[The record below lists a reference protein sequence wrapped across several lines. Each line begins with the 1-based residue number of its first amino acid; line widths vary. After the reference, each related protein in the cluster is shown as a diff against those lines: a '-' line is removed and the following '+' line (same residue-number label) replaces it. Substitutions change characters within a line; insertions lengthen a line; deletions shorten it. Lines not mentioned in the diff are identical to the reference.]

1 MSNEFAQWAAA
12 IARLQAALTALRPQ
26 ADAVGVP
33 PPSGAEW
40 YELLEHKLRPQIEG
54 TPYLVVAVVGGT
66 NIGKSVVF
74 NHLVGEEASGVSPLA
89 AGTKHPV
96 CLVPPGFDDEQLLT
110 RLFEGFTLRAW
121 HAATDPQIESDTDW
135 LFWRVGHDVPER
147 LLVLDTPDID
157 SDAQVNWRRADGVR
171 HVADVLVAVLTQQK
185 YNDAAVKQFFRK
197 AVQADKPVV
206 VLFNQCDLAEDRQ
219 YWPQWLATFAD
230 ETGAAP
236 ELVYIVPYDRVAS
249 RERRLPF
256 YEIGPDGSGEPGAA
270 ASLRND
276 LANLK
281 FDWIKLRTLRGALA
295 RVTDPRSGA
304 PTYLAAVRDTS
315 RQFNEAAAALSAT
328 DMARV
333 DWPSLPAELLVQ
345 EIRDW
350 WNLHRSPW
358 SRSIH
363 SVYRQVGRGVTWP
376 VRTAWQAINGPAVD
390 PLDAFRQRER
400 AAILTAIERLLD
412 ELKRLSAVGSDTL
425 RPRLVELLQGD
436 ARARLLTRVEASHA
450 QLAPVDDDYR
460 NFLRSELDRWG
471 RENPRA
477 IAALRSIDQV
487 TAIARPAITVSLAVS
502 GWVLAA
508 GLVHGA
514 AVHAATHSA
523 MELATEAAVSG
534 GVTTGGEALVDATT
548 SGVRRAATR
557 LFTRLQEHYARERAE
572 WLAGWLERELL
583 GPVLVDLRRGAE
595 LTESAAFRDFESAL
609 AELSRP
615 VPVVAIS

>member
-1 MSNEFAQWAAA
+1 MPNDFEQCSAAVS
-12 IARLQAALTALRPQ
+12 RLHAALAALRPL
-26 ADAVGVP
+26 ADAVGVGSP
-33 PPSGAEW
+33 VGSEW
-40 YELLEHKLRPQIEG
+40 YELLEHKLRPQVEG

-74 NHLVGEEASGVSPLA
+74 NHLVGEEASAVSPLA

-96 CLVPPGFDDEQLLT
+96 CLVPPSFDDERLLV
-110 RLFEGFTLRAW
+110 RLFEGFELRPW
-121 HAATDPQIESDTDW
+121 HASTDPQIESDSDW
-135 LFWRVGHDVPER
+135 LFWRVGRDVPER

-157 SDAQVNWRRADGVR
+157 SDAQINWRRADGVR

-206 VLFNQCDLAEDRQ
+206 VLFNQCDLGEDRE

-236 ELVYIVPYDRVAS
+236 ELVYIVPYDRAGA

-256 YEIGPDGSGEPGAA
+256 YEIGSDGSGAPDVA

-276 LANLK
+276 LASLK
-281 FDWIKLRTLRGALA
+281 FDRIKLRTLRGALA
-295 RVTDPRSGA
+295 RVTDTGSGA
-304 PTYLAAVRDTS
+304 PAYLTAVRATS
-315 RQFNEAAAALSAT
+315 RQFNEAATALSAT

-333 DWPSLPAELLVQ
+333 DWPSLPSELLVQ
-345 EIRDW
+345 EIREW

-358 SRSIH
+358 SRNIH
-363 SVYRQVGRGVTWP
+363 SVYRRVGRGVTWP
-376 VRTAWQAINGPAVD
+376 VRTAWEAISGPAVD
-390 PLDAFRQRER
+390 PLVAFRQRER

-412 ELKRLSAVGSDTL
+412 ELKRLASVGNDTL
-425 RPRLVELLQGD
+425 RPRLAALLQGD
-436 ARARLLTRVEASHA
+436 ARAQLLRRIEASHA
-450 QLAPVDDDYR
+450 TLDPVDDDYR
-460 NFLRSELDRWG
+460 TFLRAELDRWG
-471 RENPRA
+471 RDNPRA
-477 IAALRSIDQV
+477 ITTLRSIDQV
-487 TAIARPAITVSLAVS
+487 TAVARPAITVSLAVS

-523 MELATEAAVSG
+523 MELATEAAVTG

-548 SGVRRAATR
+548 TGVRRAATR
-557 LFTRLQEHYARERAE
+557 LFTRLQEHYARERAA

-583 GPVLVDLRRGAE
+583 GPVLADLRRGAE
-595 LTESAAFRDFESAL
+595 LSDSAAFGDFESAL
-609 AELSRP
+609 AELSQP
-615 VPVVAIS
+615 VPALSAS

>member
-1 MSNEFAQWAAA
+1 MSDEFAQWAAA
-12 IARLQAALTALRPQ
+12 VARLQTALVTLRPQ
-26 ADAVGVP
+26 AEAVGVP
-33 PPSGAEW
+33 APSGAEW
-40 YELLEHKLRPQIEG
+40 FELLEHKLRPQIEG

-74 NHLVGEEASGVSPLA
+74 NHLAGEEASAVSPLA

-96 CLVPPGFDDEQLLT
+96 CLVPPGFDDVALLT
-110 RLFEGFTLRAW
+110 RLFEGFTPRPW

-135 LFWRVGHDVPER
+135 LFWRVGHAVPER

-157 SDAQVNWRRADGVR
+157 SDAQINWHRADGVR

-206 VLFNQCDLAEDRQ
+206 VLFNQCDLAEDHQ
-219 YWPQWLATFAD
+219 YWPQWLATFTA

-236 ELVYIVPYDRVAS
+236 ELVYVVPYDRVAS

-256 YEIGPDGSGEPGAA
+256 YEIGPDGSGAPGEA
-270 ASLRND
+270 ASLRED
-276 LANLK
+276 LASLK
-281 FDWIKLRTLRGALA
+281 FDRIKLRTLRGALA
-295 RVTDPRSGA
+295 RVVDRHSGA
-304 PTYLAAVRDTS
+304 PVYLESIRRTS

-350 WNLHRSPW
+350 WNLHRTPW
-358 SRSIH
+358 SRNIH
-363 SVYRQVGRGVTWP
+363 SVYRRVGRGVTWP
-376 VRTAWQAINGPAVD
+376 VRAAWEAVSGPAVD
-390 PLDAFRQRER
+390 PLVAFRQRER
-400 AAILTAIERLLD
+400 AAIITAIERLLD
-412 ELKRLSAVGSDTL
+412 ELKRLASVGSDTL
-425 RPRLVELLQGD
+425 RPRLAALLQGD
-436 ARARLLTRVEASHA
+436 ARAHLLNRIEANHA
-450 QLAPVDDDYR
+450 ALAPVDDDYR
-460 NFLRSELDRWG
+460 TYLRAELDRWG
-471 RENPRA
+471 RDNSRA
-477 IAALRSIDQV
+477 ITTLRSIDQV

-523 MELATEAAVSG
+523 MELATEAAVTG

-548 SGVRRAATR
+548 TGVRRAATR

-583 GPVLVDLRRGAE
+583 GPVLADLRRGAE
-595 LTESAAFRDFESAL
+595 LTESAAFRDFERAL

-615 VPVVAIS
+615 VAVAVG